1 MQWWRES
8 VVYQIYPKSFQDTNS
23 DGIGDI
29 LGIITRLDYLEK
41 LGVEAIWLSPVYQS
55 PNFDNG
61 YDISDYE
68 SINPEFGSME
78 DIELLIDEA
87 KKRDIRI
94 LMDLVLNHTRDKHK
108 WFLEAKKGKDNPY
121 RDYYIWRDPING
133 EEPNDLRA
141 GFGGSAW
148 EHDKKSNQYYF
159 HLFSKQQPDLNWE
172 NPQLRQEIWQMMRFW
187 LDKGVAGFRLDVID
201 LIGKVPNEKITVN
214 GPKLHEYLQEMNQEV
229 LAGRDTLTVGEAWS
243 ASPEIAQLYGD
254 PSRNELSMIF
264 SFEHMVLDEQPGK
277 SKWDLKLFTLLELKH
292 AIAKWQVALDGKI
305 WNSLFWNN
313 HDLPRIVSRW
323 GNEKEYRVESAKM
336 FAITLH
342 LLKGTPYIYQ
352 GEELGMTN
360 FPISDMSEVNDIET
374 HHMYVERIKKGYSKK
389 DIFHSINA
397 KGRDNARTPMQWS
410 GSKNSGFTDGKP
422 WLHINP
428 NYSDI
433 NVEAVLADPNSIFY
447 TYQQLIKLR
456 KENPVIIWGEF
467 KLLLEAHKQIFAY
480 ERSYKGE
487 TWIVVAN
494 MSEIH
499 VTLNLDDRQGEKPVV
514 IGNYPKK
521 TYQLNKLDLGPY
533 ETFVVKDNF
542 L

>member
-23 DGIGDI
+23 DGIGD
-29 LGIITRLDYLEK
+29 LPGIITRLDYLEK

-87 KKRDIRI
+87 KKKNIRI
-94 LMDLVLNHTRDKHK
+94 LMDLVLNHTSDKHQ

-148 EHDKKSNQYYF
+148 EHDGKSNQYYF

-172 NPQLRQEIWQMMRFW
+172 NPQLRQEIWKMMRFW

-201 LIGKVPNEKITVN
+201 LIGKVPDEKITVN

-229 LAGRDTLTVGEAWS
+229 LTGRNTLTVGEAWS

-254 PSRNELSMIF
+254 PYRNELSMIF

-292 AIAKWQVALDGKI
+292 AIAKWQIALDGNI

-336 FAITLH
+336 FAIILH

-374 HHMYVERIKKGYSKK
+374 HHMYVDRIKKGYSKK
-389 DIFHSINA
+389 AIFHSINA
-397 KGRDNARTPMQWS
+397 KGRDNARTPMQWN
-410 GSKNSGFTDGKP
+410 GDKNSGFTDGKP
-422 WLHINP
+422 WLHINS

-447 TYQQLIKLR
+447 TYRQLIKLR

-467 KLLLEAHKQIFAY
+467 KLLLPAHKQIFAY

-494 MSEIH
+494 MSEMH
-499 VTLNLDDRQGEKPVV
+499 VKLNLDDRKGKKPVV

-521 TYQLNKLDLGPY
+521 SYQLNKLDLEPY
-533 ETFVVKDNF
+533 ETFVVKDNS